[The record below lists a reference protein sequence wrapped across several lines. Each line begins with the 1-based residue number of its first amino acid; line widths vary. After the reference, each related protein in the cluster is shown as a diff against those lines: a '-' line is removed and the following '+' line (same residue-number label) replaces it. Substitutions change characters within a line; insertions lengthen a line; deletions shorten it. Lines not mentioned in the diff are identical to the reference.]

1 MLCWAWDCGLAGAVR
16 VASEVNRCIFRS
28 TAKNM
33 IACTKCPQTRSPVPL
48 SASIT
53 QFAQAPKDQ
62 NISRQPTPIQSE
74 GIFYNLSLSPPPLTI
89 SLKPQPPFLP
99 PHPPTPLPPLLP
111 SPLLLLSS
119 PPLFHLPYLIHRE
132 PGTNHLT
139 PPREGSQQPA
149 CQSGERRGARGMG
162 TLGMGDGGWEM
173 GDWGMGDDA

>member
-1 MLCWAWDCGLAGAVR
+1 MR

-111 SPLLLLSS
+111 STTSHTSYTENQEPTTSPPPAKVLSS
-119 PPLFHLPYLIHRE
+119 PHA
-132 PGTNHLT
+132 NAAKD
-139 PPREGSQQPA
+139 EG
-149 CQSGERRGARGMG
+149 RGGWGRWGW
-162 TLGMGDGGWEM
+162 GMGDGGW
-173 GDWGMGDDA
+173 GMGDGGLGDGG